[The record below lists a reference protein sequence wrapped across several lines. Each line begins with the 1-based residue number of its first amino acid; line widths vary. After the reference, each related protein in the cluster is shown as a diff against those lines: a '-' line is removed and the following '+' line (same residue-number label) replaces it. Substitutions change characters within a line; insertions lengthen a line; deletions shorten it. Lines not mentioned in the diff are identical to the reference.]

1 MRPLLVAVACTITLV
16 GCGSDRPTKAA
27 FVEHMTSISSTP
39 DPRSP
44 QWQAIWGCA
53 YDKITDDDSIDQMMA
68 LESGQSP
75 STDLSAEV
83 SKVIVQCMPAESP
96 TTTTLPRK
104 STGATTSTSSPQ

>member
-1 MRPLLVAVACTITLV
+1 M
-16 GCGSDRPTKAA
+16 
-27 FVEHMTSISSTP
+27 EHMTSISSTP
-39 DPRSP
+39 DARSP

-96 TTTTLPRK
+96 TTTTLQRK
-104 STGATTSTSSPQ
+104 STGDDVHVVAPVTIRTSARRCRTCC